1 MTGISRGSSQFHS
14 WLRNLARNISRNPV
28 TIKEL
33 RSRMRGRRAFLLMT
47 AYLLLMGGLIFIVYL
62 AYVASTGNSFGP
74 SNRQAGKAVFTA
86 VLLVQVILVLF
97 IGPAFTSAAIV
108 GEKERQTYDLLRT
121 TLLPA
126 RTLVTGKLLSSLSY
140 IYLLII
146 VSIPLQGIAFL
157 LGGISPIELLL
168 SQLLILISAITFAL
182 IGLYISTIM
191 RSTLTASLTT
201 FAVAFTLTFGTPI
214 VAALIASIL
223 GSVLFG
229 PSTPAWPLQ
238 ILLTYGGLL
247 LAATNLPA
255 TLVISDIFLLEEDA
269 LFYFTDFI
277 DGRLAYIWSPWLP
290 YVILYI
296 LLAILLYWACIRRIK
311 RVARK

>member
-1 MTGISRGSSQFHS
+1 MSDNNQRASRSRS
-14 WLRNLARNISRNPV
+14 WLHNLARNPV
-28 TIKEL
+28 TVKEL
-33 RSRMRGRRAFLLMT
+33 RSRMRGQRAFLLMT
-47 AYLLLMGGLIFIVYL
+47 AYLLLMGGLIFTVYL
-62 AYVASTGNSFGP
+62 AYVASSGNNFGP

-97 IGPAFTSAAIV
+97 IGPTFTSAAIV

-126 RTLVTGKLLSSLSY
+126 RSLVTGKLLSSLSY

-182 IGLYISTIM
+182 IGLYISTVL

-214 VAALIASIL
+214 VAALITSIL
-223 GSVLFG
+223 GPVLFG
-229 PSTPAWPLQ
+229 PSTPAWPVQ
-238 ILLTYGGLL
+238 IMLIYGGLL

-255 TLVISDIFLLEEDA
+255 TLVISDLFLVEQNA
-269 LFYFTDFI
+269 LVYFTDFI

-290 YVILYI
+290 YIILYI
-296 LLAILLYWACIRRIK
+296 LLGLLLYWACIRRIK

>member
-1 MTGISRGSSQFHS
+1 MSDNNQRASRSRS
-14 WLRNLARNISRNPV
+14 WLHNLARNPV
-28 TIKEL
+28 TVKEL
-33 RSRMRGRRAFLLMT
+33 RSRMRGQRAFLLMT
-47 AYLLLMGGLIFIVYL
+47 AYLLLMGGLIFTVYL
-62 AYVASTGNSFGP
+62 AYVASSGNNFGP

-97 IGPAFTSAAIV
+97 IGPTFTSAAIV

-126 RTLVTGKLLSSLSY
+126 RSLVTGKLLSSLSY

-182 IGLYISTIM
+182 IGLYISTVL

-214 VAALIASIL
+214 VAALITSIL
-223 GSVLFG
+223 GPVLFG
-229 PSTPAWPLQ
+229 PSTPAWPVQ
-238 ILLTYGGLL
+238 ILLIYGGLL

-255 TLVISDIFLLEEDA
+255 TLVISDLFLVEQNA
-269 LFYFTDFI
+269 LVYFTDFI

-290 YVILYI
+290 YIILYI
-296 LLAILLYWACIRRIK
+296 ILGLLLYWACIRRIK

>member
-1 MTGISRGSSQFHS
+1 MTGIR
-14 WLRNLARNISRNPV
+14 LRSNRSLLWFQKLLQNPV

-33 RSRMRGRRAFLLMT
+33 RSRMRGNRAFLLMT
-47 AYLLLMGGLIFIVYL
+47 VYLTLMGGLIFIVYL
-62 AYVASTGNSFGP
+62 AYVASTGNNLGP
-74 SNRQAGKAVFTA
+74 GNRQAGKAVFTA

-97 IGPAFTSAAIV
+97 IGPMFTSAAII

-126 RTLVTGKLLSSLSY
+126 SSLVTGKLISSLSY

-182 IGLYISTIM
+182 IGLYISTVL

-201 FAVAFTLTFGTPI
+201 FAIAFTLTFGTPI
-214 VAALIASIL
+214 AAAMVVSVL
-223 GSVLFG
+223 GSVFTG
-229 PSTPAWPLQ
+229 SSAPAWPVQ
-238 ILLTYGGLL
+238 IILVYIGLL

-255 TLVISDIFLLEEDA
+255 TLVISDLFLVEQDA

-290 YVILYI
+290 YLILYI
-296 LLAILLYWACIRRIK
+296 IIALILYLVCIRRIK

>member
-1 MTGISRGSSQFHS
+1 MTGISQPSNPDRS
-14 WLRNLARNISRNPV
+14 WFRNLTRNPV

-47 AYLLLMGGLIFIVYL
+47 SYLLLMGGLIFIVYL
-62 AYVASTGNSFGP
+62 AYVASTGNNFGP
-74 SNRQAGKAVFTA
+74 SNRQAGKAVFAA

-97 IGPAFTSAAIV
+97 IGPTFTSAAIV

-126 RTLVTGKLLSSLSY
+126 RSLVTGKLLSSLSY

-157 LGGISPIELLL
+157 LGGISPIELFL
-168 SQLLILISAITFAL
+168 SQLLILVTAITFAL
-182 IGLYISTIM
+182 IGLYISTVL

-201 FAVAFTLTFGTPI
+201 FALAFTFTFGTPI
-214 VAALIASIL
+214 VAALIISIL
-223 GSVLFG
+223 GPALFG
-229 PSTPAWPLQ
+229 PSTPSWPVQ
-238 ILLTYGGLL
+238 LLLIYGGLL

-255 TLVISDIFLLEEDA
+255 TLVISDLFLVEQDA
-269 LFYFTDFI
+269 LIYFTDFV

-290 YVILYI
+290 YLALYI

-311 RVARK
+311 KVARK

>member
-1 MTGISRGSSQFHS
+1 MSDNNQRASRSRS
-14 WLRNLARNISRNPV
+14 WLHNLARNPV
-28 TIKEL
+28 TVKEL
-33 RSRMRGRRAFLLMT
+33 RSRMRGQRAFLLMT
-47 AYLLLMGGLIFIVYL
+47 AYLLLMGGLIFTVYM
-62 AYVASTGNSFGP
+62 AYVASSGNNFGP

-97 IGPAFTSAAIV
+97 IGPTFTSAAIV

-126 RTLVTGKLLSSLSY
+126 RSLVTGKLLSSLSY

-182 IGLYISTIM
+182 IGLYISTVL

-214 VAALIASIL
+214 VAALITSIL
-223 GSVLFG
+223 GPVLFG
-229 PSTPAWPLQ
+229 PSTPAWPVQ
-238 ILLTYGGLL
+238 ILLIYGGLL

-255 TLVISDIFLLEEDA
+255 TLVISDLFLVEQNA
-269 LFYFTDFI
+269 LVYFTDFI

-290 YVILYI
+290 YIILYI
-296 LLAILLYWACIRRIK
+296 LLGLLLYWACIRRIK

>member
-1 MTGISRGSSQFHS
+1 MSDNNQRASRSRS
-14 WLRNLARNISRNPV
+14 WLHNLARNPV
-28 TIKEL
+28 TVKEL
-33 RSRMRGRRAFLLMT
+33 RSRMRGQRAFLLMT
-47 AYLLLMGGLIFIVYL
+47 AYLLLMGGLIFTVYL
-62 AYVASTGNSFGP
+62 AYVASSGNNFGP

-97 IGPAFTSAAIV
+97 IGPTFTSAAIV

-126 RTLVTGKLLSSLSY
+126 RSLVTGKLLSSLSY

-182 IGLYISTIM
+182 IGLYISTVL
-191 RSTLTASLTT
+191 RSTLMASLTT

-214 VAALIASIL
+214 VAALITSIL
-223 GSVLFG
+223 GPVLFG
-229 PSTPAWPLQ
+229 PSTPAWPVQ
-238 ILLTYGGLL
+238 ILLIYGGLL

-255 TLVISDIFLLEEDA
+255 TLVISDLFLVEQNA
-269 LFYFTDFI
+269 LVYFTDFI

-290 YVILYI
+290 YIILYI
-296 LLAILLYWACIRRIK
+296 LLGLLLYWACIRRIK

>member
-1 MTGISRGSSQFHS
+1 MAGINQKSGQALS
-14 WLRNLARNISRNPV
+14 WFQKLVHNPV

-33 RSRMRGRRAFLLMT
+33 RSRMRGQRAFLLMT
-47 AYLLLMGGLIFIVYL
+47 VYLILMGGLIFIVYL
-62 AYVASTGNSFGP
+62 AYVASTGNNFGP
-74 SNRQAGKAVFTA
+74 GNRQAGKAVFTA

-97 IGPAFTSAAIV
+97 IGPMFTSASIV

-126 RTLVTGKLLSSLSY
+126 RSLVTGKLLSSLSY

-157 LGGISPIELLL
+157 LGGISPIELVL
-168 SQLLILISAITFAL
+168 SQMLILISAITFAL
-182 IGLYISTIM
+182 LGLYISSVM

-214 VAALIASIL
+214 AAAMVASVI
-223 GSVLFG
+223 GSVLSS
-229 PSTPAWPLQ
+229 PSTPAWPVQ
-238 ILLTYGGLL
+238 ILLIYGGLL

-255 TLVISDIFLLEEDA
+255 TLFISDLFLVEQDA
-269 LFYFTDFI
+269 LIYFTDFI
-277 DGRLAYIWSPWLP
+277 DGRLVYIWSPWLP
-290 YVILYI
+290 YLTLYI
-296 LLAILLYWACIRRIK
+296 IFALLLYWACIRRIR
-311 RVARK
+311 RVSRK

>member
-1 MTGISRGSSQFHS
+1 MSDNNQRASRSRS
-14 WLRNLARNISRNPV
+14 WLRNLARNPV
-28 TIKEL
+28 TVKEL
-33 RSRMRGRRAFLLMT
+33 RSRMRGQRAFLLMT
-47 AYLLLMGGLIFIVYL
+47 AYLLLMGGLIFTVYL
-62 AYVASTGNSFGP
+62 AYVASSGNNFGP

-97 IGPAFTSAAIV
+97 IGPTFTSAAIV

-126 RTLVTGKLLSSLSY
+126 RSLVTGKLLSSLSY

-168 SQLLILISAITFAL
+168 SQFLILISAITFAL
-182 IGLYISTIM
+182 IGLYISTVL

-214 VAALIASIL
+214 VAALITSIL
-223 GSVLFG
+223 GPVLFG
-229 PSTPAWPLQ
+229 PSTPAWPVQ
-238 ILLTYGGLL
+238 IMLIYGGLL

-255 TLVISDIFLLEEDA
+255 TLVISDLFLVEQDA
-269 LFYFTDFI
+269 LVYFTDFI

-290 YVILYI
+290 YIILYI
-296 LLAILLYWACIRRIK
+296 LLGIFLYWACIRRIK

>member
-1 MTGISRGSSQFHS
+1 MSDNNQRASRSRS
-14 WLRNLARNISRNPV
+14 WLHNLARNPV

-33 RSRMRGRRAFLLMT
+33 RSRMRGQRAFLLMT
-47 AYLLLMGGLIFIVYL
+47 AYLLLMGGLIFTVYL
-62 AYVASTGNSFGP
+62 AYVASSGNNFGP

-97 IGPAFTSAAIV
+97 IGPTFTSAAIV

-126 RTLVTGKLLSSLSY
+126 RSLVTGKLLSSLSY

-182 IGLYISTIM
+182 IGLYISTVL

-214 VAALIASIL
+214 VAALITSIL
-223 GSVLFG
+223 GPVLFG
-229 PSTPAWPLQ
+229 PSTPAWPVQ
-238 ILLTYGGLL
+238 ILLIYGGLL

-255 TLVISDIFLLEEDA
+255 TLVISDLFLVEQNA
-269 LFYFTDFI
+269 LVYFTDFI

-290 YVILYI
+290 YIILYI
-296 LLAILLYWACIRRIK
+296 LLGLLLYWACIRRIK

>member
-1 MTGISRGSSQFHS
+1 MSDNNQRASRSRS
-14 WLRNLARNISRNPV
+14 WLHNLARNPV
-28 TIKEL
+28 TVKEL
-33 RSRMRGRRAFLLMT
+33 RSRMRGQRAFLLMT
-47 AYLLLMGGLIFIVYL
+47 AYLLFMGGLIFTVYL
-62 AYVASTGNSFGP
+62 AYVASSGNNFGP

-97 IGPAFTSAAIV
+97 IGPTFTSAAIV

-126 RTLVTGKLLSSLSY
+126 RSLVTGKLLSSLSY

-182 IGLYISTIM
+182 IGLYISTVL
-191 RSTLTASLTT
+191 RSTLMASLTT

-214 VAALIASIL
+214 VAALITSIL
-223 GSVLFG
+223 GPVLFG
-229 PSTPAWPLQ
+229 PSTPAWPVQ
-238 ILLTYGGLL
+238 ILLIYGGLL

-255 TLVISDIFLLEEDA
+255 TLVISDLFLVEQNA
-269 LFYFTDFI
+269 LVYFTDFI

-290 YVILYI
+290 YIILYI
-296 LLAILLYWACIRRIK
+296 LLGLLLYWACIRRIK

>member
-1 MTGISRGSSQFHS
+1 MSDNNQRASRSRS
-14 WLRNLARNISRNPV
+14 WLHNLARNPV
-28 TIKEL
+28 TVKEL
-33 RSRMRGRRAFLLMT
+33 RSRMRGQRAFLLMT
-47 AYLLLMGGLIFIVYL
+47 AYLLLMGGLIFTVYL
-62 AYVASTGNSFGP
+62 AYVASSGNNFGP

-97 IGPAFTSAAIV
+97 IGPTFTSAAIV

-126 RTLVTGKLLSSLSY
+126 RSLVTGKLLSSLSY

-182 IGLYISTIM
+182 IGLYISTVL

-214 VAALIASIL
+214 VAALITSIL
-223 GSVLFG
+223 GPVLFG
-229 PSTPAWPLQ
+229 PSTPAWPVQ
-238 ILLTYGGLL
+238 ILLIYGGLL

-255 TLVISDIFLLEEDA
+255 TLVISDLFLVEQNA
-269 LFYFTDFI
+269 LVYFTDFI

-290 YVILYI
+290 YIILYI
-296 LLAILLYWACIRRIK
+296 LLGLLLYWACIRRIK

>member
-1 MTGISRGSSQFHS
+1 MSDNNQRASRSRS
-14 WLRNLARNISRNPV
+14 WLHNLARNPV
-28 TIKEL
+28 TVKEL
-33 RSRMRGRRAFLLMT
+33 RSRMRGQRAFLLMT
-47 AYLLLMGGLIFIVYL
+47 AYLLLMGGLIFTVYL
-62 AYVASTGNSFGP
+62 AYVASSGNNFGP

-97 IGPAFTSAAIV
+97 IGPTFTSAAIV

-126 RTLVTGKLLSSLSY
+126 RSLVAGKLLSSLSY

-182 IGLYISTIM
+182 IGLYISTVL

-214 VAALIASIL
+214 VAALITSIL
-223 GSVLFG
+223 GPVLFG
-229 PSTPAWPLQ
+229 PSTPAWPVQ
-238 ILLTYGGLL
+238 ILLIYGGLL

-255 TLVISDIFLLEEDA
+255 TLVISDLFLVEQNA
-269 LFYFTDFI
+269 LVYFTDFI

-290 YVILYI
+290 YIILYI
-296 LLAILLYWACIRRIK
+296 LLGLLLYWACIRRIK

>member
-1 MTGISRGSSQFHS
+1 MSDNNQRASRSRS
-14 WLRNLARNISRNPV
+14 WLHNLARNPV
-28 TIKEL
+28 TVKEL
-33 RSRMRGRRAFLLMT
+33 RSRMRGQRAFLLMT
-47 AYLLLMGGLIFIVYL
+47 AYLLLMGGLIFTVYL
-62 AYVASTGNSFGP
+62 AYVASSGNNFGP

-97 IGPAFTSAAIV
+97 IGPTFTSAAIV

-126 RTLVTGKLLSSLSY
+126 RSLVTGKLLSSLSY

-168 SQLLILISAITFAL
+168 SQFLILISAITFAL
-182 IGLYISTIM
+182 IGLYISTVL

-214 VAALIASIL
+214 VAALITSIL
-223 GSVLFG
+223 GPVLFG
-229 PSTPAWPLQ
+229 PSTPAWPVQ
-238 ILLTYGGLL
+238 IMLIYGGLL

-255 TLVISDIFLLEEDA
+255 TLVISDLFLVEQDA
-269 LFYFTDFI
+269 LVYFTDFI

-290 YVILYI
+290 YIILYI
-296 LLAILLYWACIRRIK
+296 LLGLLLYWACIRRIK

>member
-1 MTGISRGSSQFHS
+1 MSDINQRASRSRS
-14 WLRNLARNISRNPV
+14 WLHNLARNPV
-28 TIKEL
+28 TVKEL
-33 RSRMRGRRAFLLMT
+33 RSRMRGQRAFLLMT
-47 AYLLLMGGLIFIVYL
+47 AYLLFMGGLIFTVYL
-62 AYVASTGNSFGP
+62 AYVASSGNNFGP

-97 IGPAFTSAAIV
+97 IGPTFTSAAIV

-126 RTLVTGKLLSSLSY
+126 RSLVAGKLLSSLSY

-182 IGLYISTIM
+182 IGLYISTVL
-191 RSTLTASLTT
+191 RSTLMASLTT

-214 VAALIASIL
+214 VAALITSIL
-223 GSVLFG
+223 GPVLFG
-229 PSTPAWPLQ
+229 PSTPAWPVQ
-238 ILLTYGGLL
+238 IMLIYGGLL

-255 TLVISDIFLLEEDA
+255 TLVISDLFLVEQNA
-269 LFYFTDFI
+269 LVYFTDFI

-290 YVILYI
+290 YIILYI
-296 LLAILLYWACIRRIK
+296 LLGLLLYWACIRRIK